1 MKSVRTAFLVPD
13 VYISLSMYSRR
24 YREIQKGFRKTEQAS
39 SFEFN
44 YVWRKTMKKIY
55 VILGLALH
63 LFFTNYEKIVS
74 QENIQ
79 DTQFKGTEI
88 SNTIANEENSY
99 FFNDDHVYLKAK
111 AKYDDVTGSKFAE
124 ETACAEMRFIKQYE
138 QGSVY
143 KFVIEPLGALTDE
156 RLNIYF
162 YVTNNKIYRLWSYV
176 YQDDKVITFYNDDEL
191 LVKVLDTD
199 EKLINNG
206 QIVCQEE
213 EVQDELRG
221 EDSEFHFAIKKCGK
235 QQIEYSSCSITSNGE
250 IYYYE
255 NFKWEKGKGLI
266 EFCSGYR
273 AEREP
278 LYLTEITQINA
289 RRYRR
294 LLNRGEDKEEV
305 QPGEKDYCN
314 ISDFGDFHYFLFCN
328 TNIGTTATS
337 VNPTVNAFIG
347 DGAETAEAG
356 VELYQK
362 FMEPL
367 WKNDHEGYME
377 LSKLSP
383 DAQLVIT
390 GEDVE
395 GNASLKRWRFF
406 DKGTEK
412 EQQEI
417 DINDNC
423 PFRIIKNGDAYTV
436 IDEETFG
443 KKVDRLYD
451 QTGYDCVEFNEQGN
465 LAAGDKILYNKW
477 NRTDAY
483 EMAICDLENAK
494 VLCTFYRGDK
504 YGYVWQVLGDRESG
518 KVVYV
523 LDNRSFY
530 EYSYPS
536 GEIRYL
542 GKDMYYPCYSPD
554 GKYIAYSSP
563 DGEAY
568 YDLDAEEAEEVSRIL
583 PGIYI
588 LEVETGKTAYIK
600 QDIHDIE
607 WAEMLNTR
615 TFQWVEKDCF
625 EKVMGE
631 REAMNYTIAGNYC
644 NMDGLEGFNY
654 YLFCSTQLHEGAGEF
669 TFKPSI
675 ISSETRTNIKR

>member
-1 MKSVRTAFLVPD
+1 
-13 VYISLSMYSRR
+13 
-24 YREIQKGFRKTEQAS
+24 
-39 SFEFN
+39 
-44 YVWRKTMKKIY
+44 MKKIY

-99 FFNDDHVYLKAK
+99 FFNDDHVHLKAK

-162 YVTNNKIYRLWSYV
+162 YVTNNRIYRLWSYV
-176 YQDDKVITFYNDDEL
+176 YQDDKVITFYDDEL
-191 LVKVLDTD
+191 R
-199 EKLINNG
+199 E
-206 QIVCQEE
+206 
-213 EVQDELRG
+213 
-221 EDSEFHFAIKKCGK
+221 EDSEFHFALKKCGK
-235 QQIEYSSCSITSNGE
+235 QQIEYSSCTITSNGE

-255 NFKWEKGKGLI
+255 NFKWEKGK
-266 EFCSGYR
+266 
-273 AEREP
+273 
-278 LYLTEITQINA
+278 
-289 RRYRR
+289 
-294 LLNRGEDKEEV
+294 EEV

-314 ISDFGDFHYFLFCN
+314 ISDFEDFHYFLFCN

-337 VNPTVNAFIG
+337 ANPAVNAFIG
-347 DGAETAEAG
+347 DGTETAETG

-367 WKNDHEGYME
+367 WENDHEGYME
-377 LSKLSP
+377 LRELSP

-436 IDEETFG
+436 IDEEAFG
-443 KKVDRLYD
+443 KKVDRLFD
-451 QTGYDCVEFNEQGN
+451 QTGYDCVKFNEQGN
-465 LAAGDKILYNKW
+465 LAAGTKIQYKESNCTQK
-477 NRTDAY
+477 Y
-483 EMAICDLENAK
+483 EMAICDIENAE
-494 VLCTFYRGDK
+494 VLCTFYRGDE
-504 YGYVWQVLGDRESG
+504 YGYVWQILGYRESG

-523 LDNRSFY
+523 LDGRSFY

-654 YLFCSTQLHEGAGEF
+654 YLFCDTQLYEGAGRF
-669 TFKPSI
+669 AFKPSI
-675 ISSETRTNIKR
+675 ISSETRINIKR